1 MLNRIPTSLLALS
14 LALCSFNSVQS
25 QTTYYSGFDNASEQA
40 GWKEYIKGKFGFFA
54 RWTYQDGGIS
64 SPKMLIYTVPIGIA
78 DKDTIKDWYV
88 SPKFDFSLG
97 GSIDSFKYNYFSFM
111 NVHLKEQF
119 VGVYLLTGSKDSDS
133 ASSKIL
139 LMDLTPFYSGD
150 NKWKD
155 TGSISIPSTAGDAY
169 IAFKLQAIDGW
180 SSISF
185 DNLYVT
191 QKKTSGIRNTQLP
204 QMELFPNPCSSH
216 ITIQYP
222 NTFDVYM
229 YNLQGQ
235 LVCTKQNN
243 FEKLSFDVNAF
254 SPGSYYLKVL
264 DPQGNQETQSFIIE
278 EEMHQ

>member
-1 MLNRIPTSLLALS
+1 MLYRIPTSLLALS

-25 QTTYYSGFDNASEQA
+25 QTTYYSGFDNATEQA
-40 GWKEYIKGKFGFFA
+40 GWKEYIKGKFGFFT
-54 RWTYQDGGIS
+54 RWQYQDGGIS
-64 SPKMLIYTVPIGIA
+64 NPKMLIYTVPTGIA

-97 GSIDSFKYNYFSFM
+97 GSIDSLKYNYFSFM

-119 VGVYLLTGSKDSDS
+119 VGVYLLTGSKDPDS
-133 ASSKIL
+133 ASAKTL

-155 TGSISIPSTAGDAY
+155 TGSIEIPSIPGDAY

-185 DNLYVT
+185 DNLYIT
-191 QKKTSGIRNTQLP
+191 QKKTNGTSKMLLP
-204 QMELFPNPCSSH
+204 QMELFPNPCSNH

-222 NTFDVYM
+222 NAFDVYM
-229 YNLQGQ
+229 YNSQGQ

-243 FEKLSFDVNAF
+243 FEKLSLDVTTF
-254 SPGSYYLKVL
+254 SPGSYSLKVL
-264 DPQGNQETQSFIIE
+264 DPQGKQEMQSFIIAE
-278 EEMHQ
+278 